1 MSLDKNKLYILILA
15 FSIIYNFMIDKFFI
29 WILELENIIRFME
42 FQNFF
47 PILQIW
53 YDLYQSCSSQNNLQ
67 LYSWIFFYLNSFK
80 NMCFKFIDFEIQN
93 LEFLNN
99 LECLHR

>member
-42 FQNFF
+42 FQIFFQYFRFDMIYTKVVVHKTIYNF
-47 PILQIW
+47 IVE
-53 YDLYQSCSSQNNLQ
+53 
-67 LYSWIFFYLNSFK
+67 FFYLNSFR